1 MDGVV
6 LGTGSVRGLWCAA
19 WLASIVGCAKTPS
32 PGVPPQTDLSLL
44 SEVVENHAEGVYQ
57 SWKGVHL
64 AAVEL
69 ELAVQEFVEG
79 PSEET
84 LEQARSA
91 WIDGRELYGPTEVFR
106 FQGGPIDGPEGP
118 EGLINAW
125 PLDEAYIDYS
135 IDVPTSGI
143 IQDVVTW
150 GQITPELLV
159 ELNERGGEENI
170 ATGWHAIE
178 FLLWGQDLDPQGPG
192 ARPHT
197 DYLIDG
203 GAPNADRRAAYLKVT
218 TALLVSHLE
227 PLVQAWEPDRT
238 DNYRARFVADPE
250 AALGSILTGMGML
263 AGDELAGER
272 MAVAWETRDPEDE
285 QSCFSDTTH
294 LDIIGNAS
302 GIQQAWTGALAG
314 SAGPGPADWLESLA
328 PEAALAMEASL
339 VQMMAA
345 VEAIPAPFDQAIQ
358 APDDSPDRVAVEHAI
373 ESLERQAQATVAA
386 SEVLG
391 LQINLEG
398 G

>member
-1 MDGVV
+1 MMV
-6 LGTGSVRGLWCAA
+6 SCARSSPLPA
-19 WLASIVGCAKTPS
+19 ESQPS
-32 PGVPPQTDLSLL
+32 ESSLL
-44 SEVVENHAEGVYQ
+44 SRVAENHAEGVYQ
-57 SWKGVHL
+57 SWLAVHL

-69 ELAVQEFVEG
+69 DLAVQELVEG
-79 PSEET
+79 PSEAT
-84 LEQARSA
+84 LSRAREA
-91 WIDGRELYGPTEVFR
+91 WTAGRALYGPTEVFR

-150 GQITPELLV
+150 GEITPELLV
-159 ELNERGGEENI
+159 ELNERDGEENI

-192 ARPHT
+192 SRPHT
-197 DYLIDG
+197 DYSMGG
-203 GAPNADRRAAYLKVT
+203 GALNADRRAAYLQVT
-218 TALLVSHLE
+218 TALLVSHIE
-227 PLVQAWEPDRT
+227 PLVQAWEPDQT

-272 MAVAWETRDPEDE
+272 IAVAWETRDPEDE

-302 GIQQAWTGALAG
+302 GIQQAWMGTLAG
-314 SAGPGPADWLESLA
+314 SEGPGPAVWLESLS
-328 PEAALAMEASL
+328 PEAALAMKDSL
-339 VQMMAA
+339 TQMMAA

-358 APDDSPDRVAVEHAI
+358 APDDSPERAAVEQAI
-373 ESLERQAQATVAA
+373 EALEAQAAATVTA

-391 LQINLEG
+391 LRINLEG